1 MEIISGYLET
11 LDKKQFINMKLVE
24 SYWYGQILAE
34 NKWYFFAQIG
44 MKSYALSAHENEA
57 DADLAMTKFLVELT
71 PEMERQDD
79 TNS

>member
-11 LDKKQFINMKLVE
+11 LDKKQFIKLDLIE

-34 NKWYFFAQIG
+34 NAWYFFAQIG
-44 MKSYALSAHENEA
+44 MKSYPLSKHENEA

-71 PEMERQDD
+71 PEMEIKDD
-79 TNS
+79 SNT